1 MQNEMVL
8 AYMKGKGSITSMEAF
23 TDLGIT
29 RLSARIYDLKEK
41 GNVIQSQMET
51 SIDRHNQRT
60 HYKRYFL
67 MED

>member
-23 TDLGIT
+23 TKLGVT

-41 GNVIQSQMET
+41 GVKIQSQRES
-51 SIDRHNQRT
+51 SIDRHNQKT
-60 HYKRYFL
+60 HFNRYFL
-67 MED
+67 MEE